1 MITFFSNFINE
12 HQIPFCNAMY
22 EKTNGQ
28 FRFVATEPISEE
40 RLSMGFVDQSDKFP
54 YVVKSY
60 EDFEEA
66 LRLGKE
72 SDVVIIGSAPDGFI
86 VDRLK
91 ENKLT
96 FRYCERYFKE
106 GRWRI
111 FDPRVFCWR
120 YKNDF
125 RYRNKNIY
133 MLCASAY
140 TAPDCRFILS
150 YPDKCYKWGYFPP
163 IEKYEDVDELI
174 RLKHPASILWV
185 GRLMGWKHP
194 EAAIETAKKLKQA
207 GYVFHLTMIGEGEEK
222 ESCKRLIEKYQLM
235 DKVDMLGFISPKKV
249 REYMKKAD
257 IYLFTSDQNE
267 GWGAVLNESMNS
279 ASAVVACREIGSVPY
294 VVKHGENGLIY
305 DRQSKNSLYI
315 NVKRLLDDEEL
326 KHKLQRNAYATMIS
340 TWNADTASER
350 LLDLINCIQKG
361 KEIPYQE
368 GPCSKD

>member
-1 MITFFSNFINE
+1 MVTFFSNFINE

-40 RLSMGFVDQSDKFP
+40 RLSMGFIDQSDTFP

-60 EDFEEA
+60 GNYDEA

-72 SDVVIIGSAPDGFI
+72 SDVVILGDAPDEFI
-86 VDRLK
+86 VERLK

-96 FRYCERYFKE
+96 FRYSERYFKE

-111 FDPRVFCWR
+111 LDPRVLYSHFIH
-120 YKNDF
+120 DF
-125 RYRNKNIY
+125 RYRNKNLH

-140 TAPDCRFILS
+140 TAPDCRFIFS
-150 YPDKCYKWGYFPP
+150 YPNKCYKWGYFPP
-163 IEKYEDVDELI
+163 IKQYNDVDELI
-174 RLKHPASILWV
+174 RLKRPASILWV
-185 GRLMGWKHP
+185 GRLIGLKHP
-194 EAAIETAKKLKQA
+194 EAAIETAKELKRA
-207 GYVFHLTMIGEGEEK
+207 GYDFRMKMIGEGEKK
-222 ESCKRLIEKYQLM
+222 ETCTRLIEKYQLT
-235 DKVDMLGFISPKKV
+235 DKVEMLSFMSPEKV
-249 REYMKKAD
+249 REHMEKAD

-279 ASAVVACREIGSVPY
+279 ACAFVGCREIGSVPY

-305 DRQSKNSLYI
+305 DRHGKNSLYS
-315 NVKRLLDDEEL
+315 NVKQLLDNAEL
-326 KHKLQRNAYATMIS
+326 KHKLQKNAYATMIS

-361 KEIPYQE
+361 KEDPYQE